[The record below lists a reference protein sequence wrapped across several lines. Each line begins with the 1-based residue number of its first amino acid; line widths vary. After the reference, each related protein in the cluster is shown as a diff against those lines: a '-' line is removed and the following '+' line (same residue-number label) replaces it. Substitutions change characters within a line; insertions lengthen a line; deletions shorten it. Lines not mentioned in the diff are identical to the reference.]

1 METQEIWKD
10 VKGYEGR
17 YQVSNYGRIKSL
29 NYHLTGKSKI
39 LKPYINP
46 HGYHMYVLTKKRKR
60 WFIFAHRLVYMT
72 FVADIP
78 AFNKKGIGNERM
90 EINHIDKNKSN
101 NAVWNL
107 ELVSHIDNVNHS
119 SSKKVYQFTLDGK
132 LVKVWQSTAEC
143 GRNGFNFRDI
153 SLCCIGKRKTHKG
166 FKWSYNHL

>member
-1 METQEIWKD
+1 MEIKEIWKD

-39 LKPYINP
+39 LKPYIDP

-60 WFIFAHRLVYMT
+60 WSIFAHRLVYMT
-72 FVADIP
+72 FVSDIP
-78 AFNKKGIGNERM
+78 AFNKSGVGLERM

-107 ELVSHIDNVNHS
+107 ELVTHSENMNHS
-119 SSKKVYQFTLDGK
+119 ASKKVYQYTKDK
-132 LVKVWQSTAEC
+132 VLVKIWQSVMEC
-143 GRNGFNFRDI
+143 NRNGFHFGNVA
-153 SLCCIGKRKTHKG
+153 SCCRGERKTAQG
-166 FKWSYNHL
+166 YMWSYKPL